1 MHTLVQDLAYTF
13 RQLRRTPSFAL
24 TAILTLTM
32 AVAANVIVFGV
43 VDGLLVHPLPVPQS
57 RQLYQIQGR
66 RSGALTISYPNYRD
80 IRDRNKAF
88 SAVSVYRLARVGIG
102 VHGTAQPVWGYEASG
117 NYFDMLGVQP
127 LLGRFFHP
135 AEDSKVN
142 GSPVAVL
149 SYSCWK
155 VRYGGDPQIVGKTI
169 AVNKHPYTVLG
180 VAPRN
185 FNGTERFFWPEIWV
199 PIQNAPEIEG
209 ENWLERR
216 GDSNSWDVGRLKPGV
231 TPAMADADL
240 AHVAAQ
246 LARDYPEADKGLTL
260 RVTRPG
266 LLGDALGAPVRSFL
280 IGIMLLALLV
290 LLAACANLG
299 GLFAARTADRA
310 RELGIRIA
318 VGSSRA
324 RILRQ
329 LLTESVAISLI
340 GGAAA
345 ALLAAA
351 LLRAL
356 SQWHPARVEIPVQ
369 FLVAPSVL
377 VYLFAALLALLT
389 GLLFGIMPARQ
400 VWRTD
405 PNHTLKTGG
414 STGDPHGRFALR
426 YALLAV
432 QMALCCLLVTASFVA
447 VRGLRRTFTM
457 PLGFEP
463 GNVTVASLDTHLAG
477 YTDAQQAIVQQ
488 RLLHAV
494 ASISGI
500 SQAAYANTTP
510 LSLNQSNTS
519 IYAPGTSD
527 FTAANSK
534 FSANYYEVSPTYFA
548 AAGTPLLAGRAF
560 NEHDNANSPNVAI
573 VNQTFAKR
581 LFGTEN
587 VVGRHYPTGPGKET
601 QIVGVV
607 EDGKYTTLT
616 EDPAPAVFWPIL
628 QKPDSDTVL
637 LVCSPRDPAQM
648 ITAVRQAI
656 AGVDSGLPVFNV
668 STWPDA
674 LSLMT
679 FPARAAT
686 IALGVLG
693 ALAMMLAVTGIFG
706 LASYTVSNRMRELGI
721 RVALGAQNRQVLRA
735 ALGRTFTLLTLG
747 SLVGLLLGIA
757 ASRLLASIVYQATA
771 SDPLVILAVTLTMAC
786 VGLISAAIP
795 AQRALH
801 INPARL
807 LRDE

>member
-1 MHTLVQDLAYTF
+1 MHTFFQDLGYTL

-32 AVAANVIVFGV
+32 AIAANVIVFGV
-43 VDGLLVHPLPVPQS
+43 IDGLLLHPLPVPQP
-57 RQLYQIQGR
+57 RQLYQIQGQQ
-66 RSGALTISYPNYRD
+66 SDALSLSYPNYRD
-80 IRDRNKAF
+80 IRDRNSTF
-88 SAVSVYRLARVGIG
+88 SAISVYRLARIGIG
-102 VHGTAQPVWGYEASG
+102 VHGAAQPVWGYETSG

-135 AEDSKVN
+135 AEDSTVN

-155 VRYGGDPQIVGKTI
+155 VRYGGDPQIVGQTI

-180 VAPRN
+180 VAPKN
-185 FNGTERFFWPEIWV
+185 FNGTERLIWPEVWV
-199 PIQNAPEIEG
+199 PIHNAPEIEG
-209 ENWLERR
+209 DNWLEKR
-216 GDSNSWDVGRLKPGV
+216 GNSNSWIVGRLKPGM
-231 TPAMADADL
+231 TPALADADL
-240 AHVAAQ
+240 KHVAAQ
-246 LARDYPEADKGLTL
+246 LAHDYPAIDKALVL
-260 RVTRPG
+260 RVAKPG
-266 LLGDALGAPVRSFL
+266 LMGDALGAPVRGFL
-280 IGIMLLALLV
+280 AGVMLLALLV

-324 RILRQ
+324 RILRH
-329 LLTESVAISLI
+329 LLTEAITISVV

-345 ALLAAA
+345 ALVAAA

-369 FLVAPSVL
+369 FLVAPSPV

-389 GLLFGIMPARQ
+389 GLIFGLVPARQ

-405 PNHTLKTGG
+405 PNHTLKATG
-414 STGDPHGRFALR
+414 SAGDTQGRFTLR
-426 YALLAV
+426 STLLAV

-457 PLGFEP
+457 PLGLQPE
-463 GNVTVASLDTHLAG
+463 NVTIATLDTNLAG
-477 YTDAQQAIVQQ
+477 YTGSQQASAQQ

-494 ASISGI
+494 TAIPGVSV
-500 SQAAYANTTP
+500 AAYANSTP
-510 LSLNQSNTS
+510 LSLNQSNTN
-519 IYAPGTSD
+519 IFAPGTTD
-527 FTAANSK
+527 FSSSNTK
-534 FSANYYEVSPTYFA
+534 FEAPYYEVSPTYFT
-548 AAGTPLLAGRAF
+548 AAGTRLLAGRVF
-560 NEHDNANSPNVAI
+560 NPHDDAHAPRVAI

-587 VVGRHYPTGPGKET
+587 AVGKHYFPGPTRET
-601 QIVGVV
+601 EIVGVV

-616 EDPAPAVFWPIL
+616 EDPSPVVFIPIL
-628 QKPDSDTVL
+628 QSPDSDTVL
-637 LVCSPRDPAQM
+637 LVRSPRDPAQM
-648 ITAVRQAI
+648 IAAVRQAI
-656 AGVDSGLPVFNV
+656 AGVDSGLPVFHV
-668 STWPDA
+668 STWSDA
-674 LSLMT
+674 LSMVT

-706 LASYTVSNRMRELGI
+706 LASYTVSHRMRELGI
-721 RVALGAQNRQVLRA
+721 RVALGAQSKQVLRA
-735 ALGRTFTLLTLG
+735 ALGRTFTLLAAG
-747 SLVGLLLGIA
+747 SVAGLLCGIA

-771 SDPLVILAVTLTMAC
+771 SDPVVILAVTLTMAC
-786 VGLISAAIP
+786 VGLVSAAIP

-801 INPARL
+801 IDPARL

>member
-1 MHTLVQDLAYTF
+1 MHTLTQDLAYTF

-32 AVAANVIVFGV
+32 AIAANVIVFGV
-43 VDGLLVHPLPVPQS
+43 VNGLVLHPLPVPQA

-66 RSGALTISYPNYRD
+66 RSGELSVSYPNYRD
-80 IRDRNKAF
+80 IRDRNSTF

-102 VHGTAQPVWGYEASG
+102 VRGAAQPVWGYEASG

-135 AEDSKVN
+135 AEDAKIN
-142 GSPVAVL
+142 GSAVAVL

-155 VRYGGDPQIVGKTI
+155 VRYGGDPRIVGKAI

-185 FNGTERFFWPEIWV
+185 FNGTERFIWPEIWV

-216 GDSNSWDVGRLKPGV
+216 GDSNSWVVGRLKPGV
-231 TPAMADADL
+231 TPAQADADL

-246 LARDYPEADKGLTL
+246 LAHDYPSNDKGLTL
-260 RVTRPG
+260 RVTTPG
-266 LLGDALGAPVRSFL
+266 LLGDALGAPVRGFL
-280 IGIMLLALLV
+280 AGVMLLALLV

-299 GLFAARTADRA
+299 GLFASRTADRA
-310 RELGIRIA
+310 RELGIRLA
-318 VGSSRA
+318 LGSSRA

-329 LLTESVAISLI
+329 LLTESVAMSLI

-369 FLVAPSVL
+369 FLVPPGPM

-405 PNHTLKTGG
+405 PNHTLKAGG
-414 STGDPHGRFALR
+414 STGEPQGRFALR

-432 QMALCCLLVTASFVA
+432 QMALCCLLVTSSFVA

-457 PLGFEP
+457 PLGFKP
-463 GNVTVASLDTHLAG
+463 GNVTIATLDTQLGG
-477 YTDAQQAIVQQ
+477 YTDAQRAIVQQ

-494 ASISGI
+494 ASIPGVSV
-500 SQAAYANTTP
+500 AAYGNTTP
-510 LSLNQSNTS
+510 LSLNQSNNS
-519 IYAPGTSD
+519 IFAPGTTD
-527 FTAANSK
+527 FSAANSK
-534 FSANYYEVSPTYFA
+534 FQANYFEISPTYFA
-548 AAGTPLLAGRAF
+548 AAGTRLLAGRAF
-560 NEHDNANSPNVAI
+560 NEEDDANSPRVAI
-573 VNQTFAKR
+573 VNQTFARR

-587 VVGRHYPTGPGKET
+587 VVGLHYPTFPGKET
-601 QIVGVV
+601 EIVGLV

-616 EDPAPAVFWPIL
+616 EDPSPAVFWPIL
-628 QKPDSDTVL
+628 QRPDNDTVL
-637 LVCSPRDPAQM
+637 LVRSPRDPAEM
-648 ITAVRQAI
+648 IPAVRHAI
-656 AGVDSGLPVFNV
+656 AGVDSGLPVFAV
-668 STWPDA
+668 STWLDA

-679 FPARAAT
+679 FPARTAT
-686 IALGVLG
+686 VALGVLG
-693 ALAMMLAVTGIFG
+693 ALAMMLAITGIFG

-735 ALGRTFTLLTLG
+735 ALGRTATLLALG
-747 SLVGLLLGIA
+747 SLVGLVFGIA

-771 SDPLVILAVTLTMAC
+771 SDPVVILAVALTMAG

-801 INPARL
+801 IDPARL
-807 LRDE
+807 LREE